1 MQLDQS
7 AKLAGIHYDIRGPI
21 LQQAQKLEEEGHHVL
36 AFEHDRARHDRTK
49 EAEIRVEFDMSPAR
63 YYQVLDR
70 VIDSP
75 AALAYD
81 PQLVTRLQRLRHA
94 RVTASC
100 CRSAGDAAFGVH
112 RLHGRN
118 PARSA
123 ASQESWKR
131 TFSRFASRDAH
142 DGRQ

>member
-1 MQLDQS
+1 MTTTPADALSELD
-7 AKLAGIHYDIRGPI
+7 L
-21 LQQAQKLEEEGHHVL
+21 HVL

-94 RVTASC
+94 RVTARAG
-100 CRSAGDAAFGVH
+100 RSFALPGAAPEP
-112 RLHGRN
+112 REEDR
-118 PARSA
+118 
-123 ASQESWKR
+123 
-131 TFSRFASRDAH
+131 
-142 DGRQ
+142 